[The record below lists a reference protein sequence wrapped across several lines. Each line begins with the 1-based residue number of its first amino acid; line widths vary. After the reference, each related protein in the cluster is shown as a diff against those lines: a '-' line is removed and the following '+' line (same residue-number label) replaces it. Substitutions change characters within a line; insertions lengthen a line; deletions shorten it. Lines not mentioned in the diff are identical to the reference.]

1 MDEIVALHAKA
12 YDFWFNHIETQMAA
26 WTTIALR
33 MPDLTEDTIR
43 MKMPSAETI
52 RMVNEKLSAATI
64 GAMDGALAAAD
75 FSMQAMG
82 GKLKMSDYP
91 IGFMTIAE
99 ASSKSARAKV
109 HANARRLSKRA
120 R

>member
-1 MDEIVALHAKA
+1 MDEITALHTKA
-12 YDFWFNHIETQMAA
+12 YNFWISHIETQMAA

-33 MPDLTEDTIR
+33 MPDLTEDTMR
-43 MKMPSAETI
+43 MKPPSAETV
-52 RMVNEKLSAATI
+52 RMVSEKLSAATM
-64 GAMDGALAAAD
+64 GALDGALAAAD
-75 FSMQAMG
+75 FSRQAMG
-82 GKLKMSDYP
+82 GKLKLADYP

-99 ASSKSARAKV
+99 ESSKSARAKV